1 MSRDG
6 KVLSKIITKAD
17 LSAEVKTSIAKDM
30 VENGLPVA
38 EVAKHVPVDERTVFR
53 WKKSYTEQKEN
64 IAAIKQSSSYGRMP
78 GLDKLSPMLRPS
90 TGEMGQSSILPV
102 LASSFAADVG
112 SKNKKNNRIPASAN

>member
-17 LSAEVKTSIAKDM
+17 LSAEVKTSIAEDM

-53 WKKSYTEQKEN
+53 WKKSYT
-64 IAAIKQSSSYGRMP
+64 
-78 GLDKLSPMLRPS
+78 D
-90 TGEMGQSSILPV
+90 
-102 LASSFAADVG
+102 
-112 SKNKKNNRIPASAN
+112 